1 MAAFSTK
8 GLTVWL
14 QKKPGTSPVAI
25 NVTSVTNAKPA
36 VATVGPADATKFKVG
51 DIVLVKGT
59 NLKSLD
65 GKTFAV
71 GTITSNSFPLQ
82 GSDASGETA
91 AAAVGN
97 LTNYTTADM
106 VEFCVSSIEYAQAAA
121 QAINVGTTCDPTAQI
136 AGEPQAGTVS
146 VTGFQDYT
154 KEGFLEFMRAV
165 NDQLP
170 RILQIKLPVEATT
183 SGQGMIIF
191 PAATATGFGETFTVG
206 QAAGFTGEFTLGTKP
221 LFVTV

>member
-14 QKKPGTSPVAI
+14 QKKPGSSPAPVTITSA
-25 NVTSVTNAKPA
+25 TNAKPSVVT
-36 VATVGPADATKFKVG
+36 VAAG
-51 DIVLVKGT
+51 DITDFKAGDVVMVAGT
-59 NLKSLD
+59 NLKALD
-65 GKTFAV
+65 GNTFVV

-91 AAAVGN
+91 GATGGN
-97 LTNYTTADM
+97 LTNYSTADM

-154 KEGFLEFMRAV
+154 KDGFLEFMRAV

-170 RILQIKLPVEATT
+170 RILQIKLPATAT
-183 SGQGMIIF
+183 ASGAGQIVF
-191 PAATATGFGETFTVG
+191 PSATATGFGETFTVG

-221 LFVTV
+221 LYVV